1 MDSLLNT
8 DPAASNTSVSDLSER
23 KLSESPAAELDASR
37 LTSGFSR
44 CDREARHY
52 RIMVVDD
59 VALNAKL
66 VCAHLSAVGYNDFV
80 VETNS
85 TRALTRLYETSPDLL
100 LLDMMMPDVDGLQIL
115 EALRADPHFAHMPIL
130 VLTATTDRNLKLK
143 ALQLGATDFLNK
155 PLDAQDLIPRV
166 QNALLVKSYQDH
178 LEEKVRARTLEL
190 QHAQQEVL
198 HCLAR
203 AAEYRDNDTGQHVV
217 RVSRYATII
226 ARELGMP
233 AHDIELLSQATILHD
248 MGKIGIPDSI
258 LLKPG
263 RLTEHEYAQMKE
275 HCEYGHDICS
285 QSTFT
290 SLRKAGPRN
299 SAGTHLLDA
308 YTSPLLKLASSIA
321 ATHHEKWDGTGYPQ
335 GLAGEDIPIEGRI
348 TAVADVFDALGTKRP
363 YKEAFDLET
372 CVSILKKNR
381 GHHFEPRLVDLFLG
395 CLDEVV
401 AIREEFA
408 DE

>member
-8 DPAASNTSVSDLSER
+8 APASSDTPASVLPER
-23 KLSESPAAELDASR
+23 KLSESPAAGLDALQ
-37 LTSGFSR
+37 LTTGFPK

-52 RIMVVDD
+52 RVMVVDD
-59 VALNAKL
+59 VPLNAKL
-66 VCAHLSAVGYNDFV
+66 VCAHLSAVGYSDFV
-80 VETNS
+80 VETDS
-85 TRALTRLYETSPDLL
+85 TRALTRLYETSPDVL
-100 LLDMMMPDVDGLQIL
+100 LLDMMMPEVDGLQIL
-115 EALRADPHFAHMPIL
+115 ETLRADSHFAHMPIL
-130 VLTATTDRNLKLK
+130 ILTAATDRNLKLK

-178 LEEKVRARTLEL
+178 LEERVRTRTLEL

-203 AAEYRDNDTGQHVV
+203 AAEYRDNDTGQHVI
-217 RVSRYATII
+217 RVSRYVAII
-226 ARELGMP
+226 ARELRMP
-233 AHDIELLSQATILHD
+233 ADDVELLSQASVLHD

-263 RLTEHEYAQMKE
+263 RLTDHEYAQMKE
-275 HCEYGHDICS
+275 HCEYGFDICS
-285 QSTFT
+285 QS
-290 SLRKAGPRN
+290 SYRVPQKENLHI
-299 SAGTHLLDA
+299 SVGTQLLES

-372 CVSILKKNR
+372 CVSILKKDR

-401 AIREEFA
+401 AIRDEFA